1 MIALDANGADGGP
14 RVVAEGARR
23 ATAEVV
29 VYGPATELEGLAA
42 AVVDA
47 PRSVSNDEH
56 PVAALRA
63 RPDASIAQAA
73 AAVGAGRAEALVSA
87 GHTGATLAAALEHVG
102 LLDGVDRA
110 ALAVPLPGPGGQPT
124 VLLDAGAG
132 IRADG
137 PQLVGFAHLGAAFAG
152 AVIGLE
158 RPRVALLS
166 MGAEAGKGT
175 PELLAA
181 GRELSRSPLRY
192 VGNVEGGDL
201 LAGSADVIVCDGFTG
216 NVALKALEG
225 AARAVLGG
233 VRAALLS
240 GARARLGALLARP
253 ALGRLAARLDPDAHG
268 GAILLGLRRP
278 VVVAH
283 GGSSAD
289 GIAAAIALARRAV
302 DERSVERTA
311 AALAVGLQSVPLAS
325 FAPGSARGSR
335 ISS

>member
-1 MIALDANGADGGP
+1 M
-14 RVVAEGARR
+14 
-23 ATAEVV
+23 
-29 VYGPATELEGLAA
+29 
-42 AVVDA
+42 
-47 PRSVSNDEH
+47 
-56 PVAALRA
+56 
-63 RPDASIAQAA
+63 
-73 AAVGAGRAEALVSA
+73 
-87 GHTGATLAAALEHVG
+87 
-102 LLDGVDRA
+102 
-110 ALAVPLPGPGGQPT
+110 PGPGGQPT

-175 PELLAA
+175 TELLAA

-240 GARARLGALLARP
+240 GARARLGALLASP